1 MLIKFCHKLNVTVV
15 SKNDSIIVTE
25 VAETPLR
32 MLFSL
37 EIFKDDTL
45 SCFKGNSKICYNDLI
60 NSFTHKIAKFSQI
73 ELVLERLK
81 EPKHHLP
88 EEPSQTASYI
98 KSILDSESPGDSEIN
113 KVEYLIDQL
122 HLLSKQ
128 HHGQRYDA
136 AMMKTAISLY
146 LCSSACY
153 QALMEY
159 LYLPHPNTIK
169 SYFGTLD
176 TPGNV
181 LTDCQNTIA
190 TVFNKLSGKEKY
202 FKVLV
207 DEIQVKPAVRYQGNH
222 IIGFSHDEPT
232 KVARTVLAIMI
243 ALMLGAPAF
252 VCRLIPVYS
261 LKHIHRKTPMPESL
275 F

>member
-1 MLIKFCHKLNVTVV
+1 
-15 SKNDSIIVTE
+15 
-25 VAETPLR
+25 

-37 EIFKDDTL
+37 EIFKDATL
-45 SCFKGNSKICYNDLI
+45 SCFKGNTKICCNDLI
-60 NSFTHKIAKFSQI
+60 NSFTYKMEKFSQI
-73 ELVLERLK
+73 KLILERLK
-81 EPKHHLP
+81 ETKHHLP

-98 KSILDSESPGDSEIN
+98 KSLLDYESPEDREIN
-113 KVEYLIDQL
+113 KVECLIDQL
-122 HLLSKQ
+122 HIFSKQ
-128 HHGQRYDA
+128 HHGQRYGA
-136 AMMKTAISLY
+136 AMMKTALSLY
-146 LCSSACY
+146 LRSRNCY

-169 SYFGTLD
+169 IYFGTLD
-176 TPGNV
+176 TRANV
-181 LTDCQNTIA
+181 LTDCQDTIA

-207 DEIQVKPAVRYQGNH
+207 DEIQVKLAVRYQGNH

-232 KVARTVLAIMI
+232 KAARTVLAIMI
-243 ALMLGAPAF
+243 TLMMGAPAF

-261 LKHIHRKTPMPESL
+261 LKHIHRKTPVPESL